1 MHHTFLHISFGRH
14 CTTTTFHEELKEA
27 TTNSFSLFLNLSAVP
42 KKSTPGKFAYIWHFQ
57 PIRINATKFEKREF
71 ILKVTFPLP
80 SPSPLL
86 KLALHS
92 IQKNL
97 ILFVLLLQPN
107 RDVTRD
113 NSQRRFLAQHSV
125 AMLKQCC
132 NNSKQRRN
140 NVATLCCAKNRRC
153 ESYSCNI
160 TFKVSRNLPV
170 TVRDS
175 GLFEGLLACP
185 ILFGSINNTLNVTV
199 YIEEDGNL
207 SEICHTQW
215 KLLNTANSES

>member
-1 MHHTFLHISFGRH
+1 M
-14 CTTTTFHEELKEA
+14 
-27 TTNSFSLFLNLSAVP
+27 
-42 KKSTPGKFAYIWHFQ
+42 
-57 PIRINATKFEKREF
+57 
-71 ILKVTFPLP
+71 IL
-80 SPSPLL
+80 
-86 KLALHS
+86 
-92 IQKNL
+92 I
-97 ILFVLLLQPN
+97 VLLLEPTG
-107 RDVTRD
+107 DVTQD
-113 NSQRRFLAQHSV
+113 NSQRRFLARHSV
-125 AMLKQCC
+125 KMLDQCC
-132 NNSKQRRN
+132 NYSKQCHN

-160 TFKVSRNLPV
+160 TLKVSRNLPV

-215 KLLNTANSES
+215 RPLNTTKSES

>member
-1 MHHTFLHISFGRH
+1 M
-14 CTTTTFHEELKEA
+14 
-27 TTNSFSLFLNLSAVP
+27 
-42 KKSTPGKFAYIWHFQ
+42 
-57 PIRINATKFEKREF
+57 
-71 ILKVTFPLP
+71 TFPLP

-125 AMLKQCC
+125 AMLEQCC
-132 NNSKQRRN
+132 NHSKQCRN

-175 GLFEGLLACP
+175 GLFEELLACP